1 MIDFHL
7 QYITDEHGL
16 KTAVQIPLREWQEF
30 VKVYAYFKQLATLI
44 QGLREAF
51 KEIREIENGIISGKT
66 LQEFLNEC

>member
-16 KTAVQIPLREWQEF
+16 KTAVQIPLREWQELL
-30 VKVYAYFKQLATLI
+30 KEYAYFKQYATLR
-44 QGLREAF
+44 QGLTEAF
-51 KEIREIENGIISGKT
+51 QEIREIENGKISGKT